1 MNEAYMALV
10 NTYGD
15 QLITK
20 QNGLKLFITLNS
32 NCNTGDNT
40 ALIID
45 QKNMSIYASDGC
57 CEECRCKSAIQ
68 KLLPVVETVLAN
80 HRYAV

>member
-1 MNEAYMALV
+1 MENLTLNEMNEAYMALV

-20 QNGLKLFITLNS
+20 QDGLKLFITLNS

-45 QKNMSIYASDGC
+45 QKICPSMHRMVAVKNVVVKAQFKNYF
-57 CEECRCKSAIQ
+57 Q
-68 KLLPVVETVLAN
+68 LLKPF
-80 HRYAV
+80 